1 MGQVRTKPPMSMRKF
16 WQELADLPDK
26 GWKTCLG
33 ADDEI
38 LLDPSGMGIIKLNPI
53 MAVAC
58 ANNKDRIPVDLDEAC
73 RILNLSF
80 RAGQR
85 IREASINY
93 GNHRRTRRRLL
104 RALGLKPSTPV
115 PVT

>member
-1 MGQVRTKPPMSMRKF
+1 MGQTRTKPPMSIREF
-16 WQELADLPDK
+16 WRELANLLDK
-26 GWKTCLG
+26 GWKSSV
-33 ADDEI
+33 DPDFKI
-38 LLDPSGMGIIKLNPI
+38 LLDPSGMGIVRLNPV

-58 ANNKDRIPVDLDEAC
+58 AKNKDRIPADLDEAC

-93 GNHRRTRRRLL
+93 GDHARTRRRLL
-104 RALGLKPSTPV
+104 RALGLKPSAV
-115 PVT
+115 